1 MPKSEHLITD
11 QSEDTMSSRTRPDPD
26 ATPSTVKTSSGTD
39 LLADSERGATMR
51 GDAEDSVYLLPG
63 QEDFEDQQP
72 ARTMRGGMPSKGRS
86 RTTFLP
92 STNTAHHTLPRMHAV
107 RVKKSQSFIASLP
120 DYTLLISLYF
130 LQGIP
135 LGLVHG
141 TIPYLLKSKASND
154 LTFTDLGL
162 FSLAAYPYSLK
173 LLWSPLVDSVFWPTV
188 GRRKSWIIPAQL
200 AIGILFIVIG
210 YHVDAWIAHAD
221 DDIQALTMA
230 FTALILFCA
239 TQDIAVDGWALTL
252 LEGDQVQ
259 YSSTCQTVG
268 LNSGYFT
275 AFTIFLALSSPEFCN
290 HYLRREARPEGI
302 LEIAPFLK
310 FWGVISLLATLFV
323 ILFKREAK
331 RLSEHVPRSL
341 TGAYTTIL
349 RILRL
354 PNVRSLALILIFSR
368 IGFTALDAIV
378 PLKLIEKGYPREKI
392 ALTVL
397 IDFPCQL
404 AVGFFAPYL
413 AQQGRPLW
421 GWHRGIILKLVIA
434 TISMLV
440 LWNYPAGQANVS
452 TLYFL
457 LILLMT
463 MLSSLASTLM
473 FVTMGAFFSVISD
486 PTIGGTYMTL
496 LNTMANLG
504 GMLPK
509 LLVMAAVDWFTVR
522 SCPPGTHGNSCTLVQ
537 DGFYIVNTVCIALG
551 AWLMHSLI
559 VPTVNRLESL
569 VPQHW
574 HINYNPGGVLGTTTI
589 I

>member
-1 MPKSEHLITD
+1 
-11 QSEDTMSSRTRPDPD
+11 MSGRTRSDPGD
-26 ATPSTVKTSSGTD
+26 TPSTVKVGGGGD
-39 LLADSERGATMR
+39 LLEGPEGGSAMR
-51 GDAEDSVYLLPG
+51 ESREDSASLLPG
-63 QEDFEDQQP
+63 QDDLENQQP
-72 ARTMRGGMPSKGRS
+72 ARISRGGKPSKGRS
-86 RTTFLP
+86 RTTFSSNLNA
-92 STNTAHHTLPRMHAV
+92 SYHTLPKVHPL
-107 RVKKSQSFIASLP
+107 RVTKPRSFMTLLP
-120 DYTLLISLYF
+120 DYVLLISLYF

-173 LLWSPLVDSVFWPTV
+173 LLWSPLVDSLFWPAV

-200 AIGILFIVIG
+200 LIGILFIIIG
-210 YHVDAWIAHAD
+210 YRVDAWIAHAD
-221 DDIQALTMA
+221 DDIKGITMA
-230 FTALILFCA
+230 FTVLILCCA

-290 HYLRREARPEGI
+290 NYLRREAGSGGI

-310 FWGVISLLATLFV
+310 FWGLMSLLATLIV
-323 ILFKREAK
+323 ALFKKETR

-354 PNVRSLALILIFSR
+354 PNVRSLALILISSR
-368 IGFTALDAIV
+368 IGFTALDAVV

-413 AQQGRPLW
+413 AQQGHPLW

-434 TISMLV
+434 TLSMLV
-440 LWNYPAGQANVS
+440 LWNYPTGHADVS
-452 TLYFL
+452 TAYFL

-496 LNTMANLG
+496 LNTMTNLG

-522 SCPPGTHGNSCTLVQ
+522 SCPPGAHGNACTLVQ
-537 DGFYIVNTVCIALG
+537 DGFYIVNVTCVALG
-551 AWLMHSLI
+551 TWLMFSLI
-559 VPTVNRLESL
+559 IPSATRLESL

-574 HINYNPGGVLGTTTI
+574 HINYNPGGVVGATTI